1 MRCGSRWSRT
11 APASDP
17 LEELVIFGGFSN
29 PHNPHPR
36 PAGARPVAARS
47 ATWRLGDGVARSV
60 SNDSGRRRILI
71 LGRCGATSFEMQCL
85 AGSKLPDD
93 IAWRWPGSYTVVEEA
108 EDGVAVYSDPAAA
121 RPVYLTAFQGGWVW
135 CTSARTLASL
145 IGAPVDTQ
153 RLACSVFLPSAPVLA
168 GPRSF
173 FTGVEQLPPGSR
185 IELPA
190 DGSSLRCTTL
200 WRPDADSAGSPVQR
214 LRSALTATVALRV
227 AADPSLSCDLSGG
240 LDSTSVAVLAAH
252 ALPPSGR
259 LNAVTIHPEGDTS
272 GADLRY
278 ARLTAEAH
286 EGRIAHHLLPMAA
299 EHLPYTRITAV
310 PATDEPA
317 PSTLTQ
323 ARLTGQLR
331 WMRTRLGS
339 HTHLTGDGGDSVLF
353 QPPLHLADLIRH
365 RRWKRAANE
374 AFGWARLRHHKVL
387 PFLADATRASRAS
400 RHQALATLARTVG
413 MPGRN
418 DHGRVRWFP
427 ILPFPAWAEPTACR
441 LLVQAAREAVAAP
454 DTLPGLDGSVRVL
467 VDEIREVARTA
478 AGDAQLAASCG
489 IDMHNP
495 FLDATVM
502 DTVLRTPLDQRP
514 PLHAYK
520 PQLSQAMAG
529 LLPPA
534 VAARTTKGS
543 FDADHYAGLRANLTD
558 LLTLTDGHLAGL
570 GLINPTS
577 LSRALSGAAA
587 GIPMPLAT
595 LEQALAAEAWLV
607 AHHRAPAPAW
617 TSEPARSTND

>member
-1 MRCGSRWSRT
+1 MRCGPSLGPHRT
-11 APASDP
+11 CVRTP
-17 LEELVIFGGFSN
+17 LEELVIFGGFSK

-36 PAGARPVAARS
+36 PAGAKPVAARTT
-47 ATWRLGDGVARSV
+47 TWRLGDGAARSA
-60 SNDSGRRRILI
+60 SNDNGRRRILI
-71 LGRCGATSFEMQCL
+71 LGLCGATSFEMQCL
-85 AGSKLPDD
+85 AGSKLPGD
-93 IAWRWPGSYTVVEEA
+93 IGWRWPGSYAVVEEA
-108 EDGVAVYSDPAAA
+108 EDGVALHTDPAAA
-121 RPVYLTAFQGGWVW
+121 RPVYLTAYRGGWAW
-135 CTSARTLASL
+135 CTSARALASL

-153 RLACSVFLPSAPVLA
+153 RLACSVFLPSAPALA
-168 GPRSF
+168 GSRTF

-190 DGSSLRCTTL
+190 DGSSPRCTTL
-200 WRPDADSAGSPVQR
+200 WRPDTDSAGSPVQR

-227 AADPSLSCDLSGG
+227 AADQALSCDLSGG

-252 ALPPSGR
+252 ALPPSDR

-272 GADLRY
+272 GADLHY

-331 WMRTRLGS
+331 WMRTNLGS

-374 AFGWARLRHHKVL
+374 ACGWARLRHHKVL
-387 PFLADATRASRAS
+387 PFLVDATRAARAS
-400 RHQALATLARTVG
+400 RRQALANLARTVG
-413 MPGRN
+413 TPGRN

-427 ILPFPAWAEPTACR
+427 LLPFPAWAEPTARR
-441 LLVQAAREAVAAP
+441 LLAQAAREAVDAP
-454 DTLPGLDGSVRVL
+454 DTLPGLDSSVRVL

-478 AGDAQLAASCG
+478 AADAELAASCG
-489 IDMHNP
+489 INLHNP

-502 DTVLRTPLDQRP
+502 DSVLRTPIDQRA
-514 PLHAYK
+514 PLHDYK

-543 FDADHYAGLRANLTD
+543 FDADHYAGLRANLPD
-558 LLTLTDGHLAGL
+558 LRALTDGHLAGL

-577 LSRALSGAAA
+577 LSRALRGAAA

-595 LEQALAAEAWLV
+595 LEQASAAEAWLV
-607 AHHRAPAPAW
+607 AHHRAPAPVW
-617 TSEPARSTND
+617 TSEPARSKR

>member
-1 MRCGSRWSRT
+1 M
-11 APASDP
+11 
-17 LEELVIFGGFSN
+17 IFGGFSD
-29 PHNPHPR
+29 PHKPQPW
-36 PAGARPVAARS
+36 PAGAMPVTARS
-47 ATWRLGDGVARSV
+47 ATWRLGGGAARSV
-60 SNDSGRRRILI
+60 SNDSGRRRVLI
-71 LGRCGATSFEMQCL
+71 LGLCGATSFEMQCL

-93 IAWRWPGSYTVVEEA
+93 IGWRWPGSYTVVEEA
-108 EDGVAVYSDPAAA
+108 EDAVTVYSDPASAS
-121 RPVYLTAFQGGWVW
+121 PVYLAAYKGEWAW

-168 GPRSF
+168 GSRTF

-190 DGSSLRCTTL
+190 DGSSPRCTTL
-200 WRPDADSAGSPVQR
+200 WQPDADSAESPAQR
-214 LRSALTATVALRV
+214 LRSALTGTVALRV
-227 AADPSLSCDLSGG
+227 AADPALSCDLSGG

-252 ALPPSGR
+252 AIPPSR
-259 LNAVTIHPEGDTS
+259 QLNAVTVHPEGDTS
-272 GADLRY
+272 GADLHY
-278 ARLTAEAH
+278 ACLTADAH
-286 EGRIAHHLLPMAA
+286 EGHITHHLLPMAA

-310 PATDEPA
+310 TATDEPA

-331 WMRTRLGS
+331 WMRSELAS

-365 RRWKRAANE
+365 RHWKRAASE
-374 AFGWARLRHHKVL
+374 AFGWARLRHSKVL
-387 PFLADATRASRAS
+387 PLLSDATKAARTSR
-400 RHQALATLARTVG
+400 RQALTNLARTVG
-413 MPGRN
+413 TPGRN
-418 DHGRVRWFP
+418 DQGSVRWFP
-427 ILPFPAWAEPTACR
+427 LLPFPAWAEPTARR
-441 LLVQAAREAVAAP
+441 LLVQAAREPIAAP
-454 DTLPGLDGSVRVL
+454 DKLPGLDGSVRVL

-478 AGDAQLAASCG
+478 AADADLAASCG
-489 IDMHNP
+489 IDLHNP
-495 FLDATVM
+495 FLDAAVM
-502 DTVLRTPLDQRP
+502 DTVLRTPIGQRP

-543 FDADHYAGLRANLTD
+543 FDADHYAGLRANLPD
-558 LLTLTDGHLAGL
+558 LLALTDGHLTGL

-577 LSRALSGAAA
+577 LGRALCGAAA
-587 GIPMPLAT
+587 GIPSPLAT

-607 AHHRAPAPAW
+607 AHHRDPAPAW
-617 TSEPARSTND
+617 TSEYARSTHD